1 MKGIYCLSMS
11 HRFMNVEVRSRY
23 GVVFQDLES
32 RVKELK
38 YAEIVKEG
46 LIISTCNRLEIVFLG
61 SDLEAVIAWIAFK
74 CCTNYDEVKASFRV
88 MQSMEALKHIYRVI
102 SGLDS
107 KIFGETNIVG
117 QVKKS
122 LEIATTHQLAGKTLN
137 FIYQN
142 VYKASKKIHNSLALP
157 VNSLANCFEK
167 AFEKHFPDPRQK
179 IFVTFGS
186 GKLSTEI
193 VKRIL
198 KHEPKKLY
206 IVSRNPDRVCGFLR
220 NAAHHIGIIDEIVEN
235 FPHVDACFTATNV
248 SETIIHSS
256 HLDMFD
262 KDKNI
267 FISDSSLPPAVCS
280 TVRKYE
286 NITYYDIDDLAALS
300 EQKCNLLSKAIE
312 VELDL
317 FIEASIFQLCKE
329 LDTNFMQKVIQMER
343 AHLKEYIEHVQ
354 TCLPKDSDDKKLSIV
369 IKDLSGVLLHMGT
382 LLLKESC
389 KNHDSTMLQEVHS
402 LIDRHDR
409 IIRNTIQ

>member
-11 HRFMNVEVRSRY
+11 HRFTNVEVRSRY

-117 QVKKS
+117 QVKRS

-167 AFEKHFPDPRQK
+167 AFEKHFPDPRQNLCHLRFWQ
-179 IFVTFGS
+179 I
-186 GKLSTEI
+186 E
-193 VKRIL
+193 
-198 KHEPKKLY
+198 Y
-206 IVSRNPDRVCGFLR
+206 RNR
-220 NAAHHIGIIDEIVEN
+220 EEN
-235 FPHVDACFTATNV
+235 
-248 SETIIHSS
+248 
-256 HLDMFD
+256 
-262 KDKNI
+262 
-267 FISDSSLPPAVCS
+267 
-280 TVRKYE
+280 
-286 NITYYDIDDLAALS
+286 
-300 EQKCNLLSKAIE
+300 SKARAE
-312 VELDL
+312 KTLHC
-317 FIEASIFQLCKE
+317 FQKPRQGLRFF
-329 LDTNFMQKVIQMER
+329 TR
-343 AHLKEYIEHVQ
+343 RSPSYWYH
-354 TCLPKDSDDKKLSIV
+354 
-369 IKDLSGVLLHMGT
+369 
-382 LLLKESC
+382 
-389 KNHDSTMLQEVHS
+389 
-402 LIDRHDR
+402 R
-409 IIRNTIQ
+409 